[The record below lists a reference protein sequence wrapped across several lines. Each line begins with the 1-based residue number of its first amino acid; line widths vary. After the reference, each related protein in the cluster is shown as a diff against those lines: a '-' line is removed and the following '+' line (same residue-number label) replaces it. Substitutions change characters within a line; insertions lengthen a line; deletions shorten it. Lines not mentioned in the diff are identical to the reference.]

1 MPREMKDSGIEWIGE
16 IPAEWTVC
24 KVKRFYKLQTG
35 FTPDTKKSEY
45 YDDEY
50 GFDWVNIS
58 DICDGMTITETKKKI
73 SQLYIDHYKP
83 SIIPTG
89 SLLYSF
95 KLSVGQTAF
104 AGKPIYSNEA
114 IAAFLEDKNVN
125 LHFFRYSSSFIIENA
140 QTNIYN
146 AKILNQ
152 DLINN
157 ALVPFPPLPEQ
168 QKIAAH
174 LDSECAK
181 IDDAIK
187 KIKATIEEY
196 KKLKQSVITEA
207 VTKGIRPNREMKGS
221 AIEWIGDIPTEWRL
235 LPFRHVLNERN
246 EKNDPIISEERLSLS
261 IELGVTLYADK
272 TTNLDRFKDDFTQY
286 KLAHKGD
293 LVMNSM
299 NMIVGATGVS
309 KWFGCVSPVYYTFY
323 DNDSEHTTAKFCEY
337 IFRSKTMLRV
347 LHSYGKGIYAID
359 RGDDKINT
367 CRLKVSKEDLKSI
380 KTPVPDVSEQKEIVA
395 YLDQKSSEIDTLI
408 AKKEQIAAELESYKK
423 SLIYEY
429 VTGKRAVCEMTE
441 KEDTITI
448 FDPQATRLMQEAL
461 AYKVIKHSGDDLK
474 GRIHLMKMIFILD
487 IMLGLNLGINYLR
500 YNHGPYNPI
509 IESIEKNLSGKGIIS
524 INTAKKYSYT
534 VIDDSFD
541 IKYNELFAKH
551 NSEIEKI
558 IDYMKRMKS
567 SRAEK
572 IATLYAAWN
581 DMVIDGVQNITDKMI
596 IDDVMNNWTENKA
609 KTDFSTWQHILNDM
623 KDKKIIPH
631 GYGKHTRPRSE

>member
-1 MPREMKDSGIEWIGE
+1 MREMKDSGIEWIGE
-16 IPAEWTVC
+16 IPAEW
-24 KVKRFYKLQTG
+24 KIIRFKFLHNGMNTG
-35 FTPDTKKSEY
+35 ESIDKEY
-45 YDDEY
+45 WSDDEKDTVFY
-50 GFDWVNIS
+50 TAG
-58 DICDGMTITETKKKI
+58 
-73 SQLYIDHYKP
+73 
-83 SIIPTG
+83 
-89 SLLYSF
+89 LL
-95 KLSVGQTAF
+95 
-104 AGKPIYSNEA
+104 PIYTSYQDFPEWKYTNGNDLLLSRNGTPYVYYPVINACYTDHIIRAEMKADINRKFVKYGLQQSISSVIVNQVSIATWSASLWNE
-114 IAAFLEDKNVN
+114 
-125 LHFFRYSSSFIIENA
+125 
-140 QTNIYN
+140 QTI
-146 AKILNQ
+146 
-152 DLINN
+152 
-157 ALVPFPPLPEQ
+157 PWPPLPEQ
-168 QKIAAH
+168 QKISAH

-181 IDDAIK
+181 IDDVITK
-187 KIKATIEEY
+187 TKATIEEY
-196 KKLKQSVITEA
+196 KKLKQSAITEA
-207 VTKGIRPNREMKGS
+207 VTKGIRPNREMKDSG
-221 AIEWIGDIPTEWRL
+221 IEWIGEIPKEWEISL
-235 LPFRHVLNERN
+235 IKYHLKWKSEKGFSDEQVLSLYRDYGVIPKDSRDDNHNVTSLDTSTYKLVDTGDFVINKMKAWQGSMAVSEYRG
-246 EKNDPIISEERLSLS
+246 IISPAYHICEFYSDAFIKRYFHYLMRNNSYLPEYERLSTGMRRGQWD
-261 IELGVTLYADK
+261 LG
-272 TTNLDRFKDDFTQY
+272 FDDFKNIPIIIPSLSDQ
-286 KLAHKGD
+286 
-293 LVMNSM
+293 
-299 NMIVGATGVS
+299 
-309 KWFGCVSPVYYTFY
+309 
-323 DNDSEHTTAKFCEY
+323 
-337 IFRSKTMLRV
+337 
-347 LHSYGKGIYAID
+347 
-359 RGDDKINT
+359 
-367 CRLKVSKEDLKSI
+367 
-380 KTPVPDVSEQKEIVA
+380 QEIA
-395 YLDQKSSEIDTLI
+395 DYLDKKCYEIDTLI
-408 AKKEQIAAELESYKK
+408 AKKEQIVTELESYKK

-541 IKYNELFAKH
+541 SKYNELFAKH

>member
-1 MPREMKDSGIEWIGE
+1 MREMKDSGIEWIGE
-16 IPAEWTVC
+16 IPAEW
-24 KVKRFYKLQTG
+24 KIIRFKFLHNGMNTG
-35 FTPDTKKSEY
+35 ESIDKEY
-45 YDDEY
+45 WSDDEKDTVFY
-50 GFDWVNIS
+50 TAG
-58 DICDGMTITETKKKI
+58 
-73 SQLYIDHYKP
+73 
-83 SIIPTG
+83 
-89 SLLYSF
+89 LL
-95 KLSVGQTAF
+95 
-104 AGKPIYSNEA
+104 PIYTSYQDFPEWKYTNGNDLLLSRNGTPYVYYPVINACYTDHIIRAEMKADINRKFVKYGLQQSISSVIVNQVSIATWSASLWNE
-114 IAAFLEDKNVN
+114 
-125 LHFFRYSSSFIIENA
+125 
-140 QTNIYN
+140 QTI
-146 AKILNQ
+146 
-152 DLINN
+152 
-157 ALVPFPPLPEQ
+157 PWPPLPEQ
-168 QKIAAH
+168 QKISAH

-181 IDDAIK
+181 IDDVITK
-187 KIKATIEEY
+187 TKATIEEY
-196 KKLKQSVITEA
+196 KKLKQSAITEA
-207 VTKGIRPNREMKGS
+207 VTKGIRPNREMKDSG
-221 AIEWIGDIPTEWRL
+221 IEWIGEIPKEWEISL
-235 LPFRHVLNERN
+235 IKYHLKWKSEKGFSDEQVLSLYRDYGVIPKDSRDDNHNVTSLDTSTYKLVDTGDFVINKMKAWQGSMAVSEYRG
-246 EKNDPIISEERLSLS
+246 IISPAYHICEFYSDAFIKRYFHYLMRNNSYLPEYERLSTGMRRGQWD
-261 IELGVTLYADK
+261 LG
-272 TTNLDRFKDDFTQY
+272 FDDF
-286 KLAHKGD
+286 KNIPIIIPSL
-293 LVMNSM
+293 
-299 NMIVGATGVS
+299 
-309 KWFGCVSPVYYTFY
+309 
-323 DNDSEHTTAKFCEY
+323 
-337 IFRSKTMLRV
+337 
-347 LHSYGKGIYAID
+347 
-359 RGDDKINT
+359 
-367 CRLKVSKEDLKSI
+367 
-380 KTPVPDVSEQKEIVA
+380 SEQQEIA
-395 YLDQKSSEIDTLI
+395 DYLDKKCYEIDTLI
-408 AKKEQIAAELESYKK
+408 AKKEQIVTELESYKK

-541 IKYNELFAKH
+541 SKYNELFAKH

>member
-1 MPREMKDSGIEWIGE
+1 MREMKDSGIEWIGE
-16 IPAEWTVC
+16 IPAEW
-24 KVKRFYKLQTG
+24 KIIRFKFLHNGMNTG
-35 FTPDTKKSEY
+35 ESIDKEY
-45 YDDEY
+45 WSDDEKDTVFY
-50 GFDWVNIS
+50 TAG
-58 DICDGMTITETKKKI
+58 
-73 SQLYIDHYKP
+73 
-83 SIIPTG
+83 
-89 SLLYSF
+89 LL
-95 KLSVGQTAF
+95 
-104 AGKPIYSNEA
+104 PIYTSYQDFPEWKYTNGNDLLLSRNGTPYVYYPVINACYTDHIIRAEMKADINRKFVKYGLQQSISSVIVNQVSIATWSASLWNE
-114 IAAFLEDKNVN
+114 
-125 LHFFRYSSSFIIENA
+125 
-140 QTNIYN
+140 QTI
-146 AKILNQ
+146 
-152 DLINN
+152 
-157 ALVPFPPLPEQ
+157 PWPPLPEQ
-168 QKIAAH
+168 QKISAH

-181 IDDAIK
+181 IDDVITK
-187 KIKATIEEY
+187 TKATIEEY
-196 KKLKQSVITEA
+196 KKLKQSAITEA
-207 VTKGIRPNREMKGS
+207 VTKGIRPNREMKDSG
-221 AIEWIGDIPTEWRL
+221 IEWIGEIPKEWEISL
-235 LPFRHVLNERN
+235 IKYHLKWKSEKGFSDEQVLSLYRDYGVIPKDSRDDNHNVTSLDTSTYKLVDTGDFVINKMKAWQGSMAVSEYRG
-246 EKNDPIISEERLSLS
+246 IISPAYHICEFYSDAFIKRYFHYLMRNNSYLPEYERLSTGMR
-261 IELGVTLYADK
+261 IGQWDLG
-272 TTNLDRFKDDFTQY
+272 FDDF
-286 KLAHKGD
+286 KNIPIIIPSL
-293 LVMNSM
+293 
-299 NMIVGATGVS
+299 
-309 KWFGCVSPVYYTFY
+309 
-323 DNDSEHTTAKFCEY
+323 
-337 IFRSKTMLRV
+337 
-347 LHSYGKGIYAID
+347 
-359 RGDDKINT
+359 
-367 CRLKVSKEDLKSI
+367 
-380 KTPVPDVSEQKEIVA
+380 SEQQEIA
-395 YLDQKSSEIDTLI
+395 DYLDKKCYEIDTLI
-408 AKKEQIAAELESYKK
+408 AKKEQIVTELESYKK

-541 IKYNELFAKH
+541 SKYNELFAKH

>member
-1 MPREMKDSGIEWIGE
+1 MREMKDSGIEWIGE
-16 IPAEWTVC
+16 IPAEW
-24 KVKRFYKLQTG
+24 KIIRFKFLHNGMNTG
-35 FTPDTKKSEY
+35 ESIDKEY
-45 YDDEY
+45 WSDDEKDTVFY
-50 GFDWVNIS
+50 TAG
-58 DICDGMTITETKKKI
+58 
-73 SQLYIDHYKP
+73 
-83 SIIPTG
+83 
-89 SLLYSF
+89 LL
-95 KLSVGQTAF
+95 
-104 AGKPIYSNEA
+104 PIYTSYQDFPEWKYTNGNDLLLSRNGTPYVYYPVINACYTDHIIRAEMKADINRKFVKYGLQQSISSVIVNQVSIATWSASLWNE
-114 IAAFLEDKNVN
+114 
-125 LHFFRYSSSFIIENA
+125 
-140 QTNIYN
+140 QTI
-146 AKILNQ
+146 
-152 DLINN
+152 
-157 ALVPFPPLPEQ
+157 PWPPLPEQ
-168 QKIAAH
+168 QKISAH

-181 IDDAIK
+181 IDDVITK
-187 KIKATIEEY
+187 TKATIEEY
-196 KKLKQSVITEA
+196 KKLKQSAITEA
-207 VTKGIRPNREMKGS
+207 VTKGIRPNREMKDSG
-221 AIEWIGDIPTEWRL
+221 IEWIGEIPKEWEISL
-235 LPFRHVLNERN
+235 IKYHLKWKSEKGFSDEQVLSLYRDYGVIPKDSRDDNHNVTSLDTSTYKLVDTGDFVINKMKAWQGSMAVSEYRG
-246 EKNDPIISEERLSLS
+246 IISPAYHICEFYSDAFIKRYFHYLMRNNSYLPEYERLSTGMR
-261 IELGVTLYADK
+261 IGQWDLG
-272 TTNLDRFKDDFTQY
+272 FDDF
-286 KLAHKGD
+286 KNIPIIIPSL
-293 LVMNSM
+293 
-299 NMIVGATGVS
+299 
-309 KWFGCVSPVYYTFY
+309 
-323 DNDSEHTTAKFCEY
+323 
-337 IFRSKTMLRV
+337 
-347 LHSYGKGIYAID
+347 
-359 RGDDKINT
+359 
-367 CRLKVSKEDLKSI
+367 
-380 KTPVPDVSEQKEIVA
+380 SEQQEIA
-395 YLDQKSSEIDTLI
+395 DYLDKKCYEIDTLI
-408 AKKEQIAAELESYKK
+408 AKKEQIVTELESYKK

-509 IESIEKNLSGKGIIS
+509 IESIEKNLSDKGIIS
-524 INTAKKYSYT
+524 VNTAKNYSYT

-541 IKYNELFAKH
+541 SKYNELFAKH

>member
-1 MPREMKDSGIEWIGE
+1 M
-16 IPAEWTVC
+16 
-24 KVKRFYKLQTG
+24 
-35 FTPDTKKSEY
+35 
-45 YDDEY
+45 
-50 GFDWVNIS
+50 
-58 DICDGMTITETKKKI
+58 
-73 SQLYIDHYKP
+73 
-83 SIIPTG
+83 
-89 SLLYSF
+89 LYSF

-168 QKIAAH
+168 QKISAH
-174 LDSECAK
+174 LDIECAK
-181 IDDAIK
+181 IDDVITK
-187 KIKATIEEY
+187 TKATIEEY

-207 VTKGIRPNREMKGS
+207 VTKGVRGDRTMKDSGVEYNDFIPCEWNEAKLKYLVYLRARLGWRGLKADEYVDNGFIFLSAFNIINNKLDFSEVNYINQFRYDESPEIKLNLGDVLIVKDGAGIGKCAYVDYMPKESTPNGS
-221 AIEWIGDIPTEWRL
+221 LAVITP
-235 LPFRHVLNERN
+235 
-246 EKNDPIISEERLSLS
+246 ND
-261 IELGVTLYADK
+261 
-272 TTNLDRFKDDFTQY
+272 
-286 KLAHKGD
+286 KL
-293 LVMNSM
+293 
-299 NMIVGATGVS
+299 
-309 KWFGCVSPVYYTFY
+309 
-323 DNDSEHTTAKFCEY
+323 
-337 IFRSKTMLRV
+337 
-347 LHSYGKGIYAID
+347 YGKYLYYYFLSSMFQERILQLKDGMGVPHLFQGDMREILIPVSNVEEQQEIANYLDKKCTEID
-359 RGDDKINT
+359 RLIECK
-367 CRLKVSKEDLKSI
+367 
-380 KTPVPDVSEQKEIVA
+380 QK
-395 YLDQKSSEIDTLI
+395 LL
-408 AKKEQIAAELESYKK
+408 AELENYKK
-423 SLIYEY
+423 SVIYEY
-429 VTGKRAVCEMTE
+429 VTGKREVCDING
-441 KEDTITI
+441 KEENVTI
-448 FDPQATRLMQEAL
+448 FDPQAARLMQAAL
-461 AYKVIKHSGDDLK
+461 VYKVIKQSGNDLK
-474 GRIHLMKMIFILD
+474 GRIHLMKLIYMLD
-487 IMLGLNLGINYLR
+487 CMLGLGLGINYLR
-500 YNHGPYNPI
+500 YTRGPYNPI
-509 IESIEKNLSGKGIIS
+509 IESIEKNLSDKGIIS
-524 INTAKKYSYT
+524 VNTAKNYSYT

-541 IKYNELFAKH
+541 SKYNELFAKH

>member
-1 MPREMKDSGIEWIGE
+1 MREMKDSGIEWIGE
-16 IPAEWTVC
+16 IPAEWEII
-24 KVKRFYKLQTG
+24 RFKFLHNGMNTG
-35 FTPDTKKSEY
+35 ESIDKEY
-45 YDDEY
+45 WSDDEKDTVFY
-50 GFDWVNIS
+50 TAG
-58 DICDGMTITETKKKI
+58 
-73 SQLYIDHYKP
+73 
-83 SIIPTG
+83 
-89 SLLYSF
+89 LL
-95 KLSVGQTAF
+95 
-104 AGKPIYSNEA
+104 PIYTSYQDFPEWKYTNGNDLLLARNGTPYVYYPVINACYTDHIIRAEMKADINRKFVKYGLQQSISSVVVNQVSIATWSASLWNE
-114 IAAFLEDKNVN
+114 
-125 LHFFRYSSSFIIENA
+125 
-140 QTNIYN
+140 QTI
-146 AKILNQ
+146 
-152 DLINN
+152 
-157 ALVPFPPLPEQ
+157 PWPPLSEQ
-168 QKIAAH
+168 QKISAH

-181 IDDAIK
+181 IDDVISK
-187 KIKATIEEY
+187 SKATIEEY

-207 VTKGIRPNREMKGS
+207 VTKGIRPNREMKDSG
-221 AIEWIGDIPTEWRL
+221 IEWIGEIPREWDTINPKALFSQRKEKAREGQRQLTASQQYGVIYQDEYMELTGAKVVTVEKDFDILKQVEVGDFVISMRSFQGGLEYSEKSGSISSAYVMLMPNLESVIPRYYKWVLKSSVYIKALQSTSNMVRDGQAMRYSNFAQIRL
-235 LPFRHVLNERN
+235 LNVPLCEQQ
-246 EKNDPIISEERLSLS
+246 EI
-261 IELGVTLYADK
+261 AD
-272 TTNLDRFKDDFTQY
+272 
-286 KLAHKGD
+286 
-293 LVMNSM
+293 
-299 NMIVGATGVS
+299 
-309 KWFGCVSPVYYTFY
+309 
-323 DNDSEHTTAKFCEY
+323 
-337 IFRSKTMLRV
+337 
-347 LHSYGKGIYAID
+347 
-359 RGDDKINT
+359 
-367 CRLKVSKEDLKSI
+367 
-380 KTPVPDVSEQKEIVA
+380 
-395 YLDQKSSEIDTLI
+395 YLDKKCSEIDNLI
-408 AKKEQIAAELESYKK
+408 AKKEQIVTELESYKK

-541 IKYNELFAKH
+541 SKYNELFAKH

-631 GYGKHTRPRSE
+631 GYGKHTRPRSK